1 METILDFGK
10 KLHYRLFLS
19 RKGFGMPTPKERFDI
34 EYRTGTWDF
43 LNAVDEMANYMV
55 VVGYVRHFAK
65 SLNSA
70 PRILDLGCGTGNL
83 SELFGAYPLENY
95 LGLDLSDEAVG
106 QANSRNLKRAEFQ
119 AADFENWQPE
129 GKFDFILSTGAINYA
144 ANPIALL
151 KKYSE
156 FLNSNGKFV
165 ISLWRH
171 PTNKGIWREIEK
183 HFEIADSTVVTN
195 RKGVVWDVKV
205 FR

>member
-1 METILDFGK
+1 MILDLGK

-19 RKGFGMPTPKERFDI
+19 RKGFGLPSSKERFDE
-34 EYRTGTWDF
+34 EYRTGNWDF
-43 LNAVDEMANYMV
+43 LNSVDEMANYMV

-65 SLNSA
+65 SPNAA

-83 SELFGAYPLENY
+83 AEMFGAYPLENY
-95 LGLDLSDEAVG
+95 LGLDLSREAVA
-106 QANSRNLKRAEFQ
+106 QANGRNLQNAEFQ
-119 AADFENWQPE
+119 AADFEEWRPE
-129 GKFDFILSTGAINYA
+129 GKFDFIISTGAIHYA
-144 ANPIALL
+144 KHPAALL

-156 FLNSNGKFV
+156 SLNRSGKFV

-171 PTNKGIWREIEK
+171 PNNKAIWRKIEK
-183 HFEIADSTVVTN
+183 QFEIIDSTVVAN